1 MPNAYTPS
9 ADVLAAGT
17 TSVPGVFRARARLAP
32 RSVAIEYNGQT
43 LTYGAL
49 LDRVNRLAQALAVRG
64 IKRGDRIGLLAH
76 NRPEYIEV
84 ELAAAMLGAVTAC
97 LNWRLADKELAYC
110 INLVAPKI
118 IVAGEDLTGTLERLD
133 LVEHQRIAL
142 GESYEHLLAQM
153 SGADRPILAELEDG
167 LLILYTSGTTGL
179 PKGAMISHRAMLARA
194 LIFTSELCIRPDEA
208 FVAWAPFFH
217 MASTDHALATLMRGG
232 TVVVI
237 DGYQPD
243 ALIDAA
249 EGHRIGWYPL
259 IPGMIEPFI
268 AALKGRPNRWK
279 GIRVCGA
286 MADLVAPHQIAE
298 VTELLQAPY
307 LNSFGST
314 ETGLPPAT
322 RALIPIGE
330 IPRILSKLQNAFC
343 EVKLVDPAD
352 QAVPQGKPGELA
364 ISGPTLFSGCWNA
377 VETNA
382 QDFRG
387 GWFHMG
393 DVFRRNEDGSL
404 DFVDRAKYMIKT
416 GGENVYPAEIER
428 VLLTEPRVADAAVVR
443 ARDRRWG
450 ETPIAFVARNDESL
464 TVNDLMSRCHSEL
477 VGYKRPS
484 EIRIIGIDE
493 FPRSTSGKIQ
503 RHELEA
509 RLRRER
515 AQQGETD

>member
-9 ADVLAAGT
+9 ADVLVAAGT
-17 TSVPGVFRARARLAP
+17 SVGELFRARARLEP
-32 RSVAIEYNGQT
+32 RSAAIEYKGKM

-49 LDRVNRLAQALAVRG
+49 LDRVNRLAQALAGRG
-64 IKRGDRIGLLAH
+64 IKRGDRVGLLAH

-84 ELAAAMLGAVTAC
+84 ELAAATLGAVTAC

-110 INLVAPKI
+110 INLVAPRI
-118 IVAGEDLTGTLERLD
+118 TIAGEDLIATLDRLD
-133 LVEHQRIAL
+133 LIEHERITL
-142 GESYEHLLAQM
+142 GDGYERLLEQTP
-153 SGADRPILAELEDG
+153 SGEPPILVEPEDG
-167 LLILYTSGTTGL
+167 LVILYTSGTTGL

-194 LIFTSELCIRPDEA
+194 LVFTSELGIGPEEA
-208 FVAWAPFFH
+208 FVGWAPFFH
-217 MASTDHALATLMRGG
+217 MASTDHGLATLMRGG
-232 TVVVI
+232 TVIVI
-237 DGYQPD
+237 DGYQPE

-249 EGHRIGWYPL
+249 ERHRVGWYPL

-268 AALKGRPNRWK
+268 AALRGRPMRCK
-279 GIRVCGA
+279 GIRLCGA

-330 IPRILSKLQNAFC
+330 MPRTLSKRQNAFC
-343 EVKLVDPAD
+343 EVKLVDMAD
-352 QAVPQGKPGELA
+352 QEVAQGEPGELA
-364 ISGPTLFSGCWNA
+364 IRGPTLFSGYWKA
-377 VETNA
+377 EETNA
-382 QDFRG
+382 RDFRG

-428 VLLTEPRVADAAVVR
+428 VILSDPRVADAAVVR
-443 ARDRRWG
+443 AKDMRWG
-450 ETPIAFVARNDESL
+450 ETPVAFVARNDESL
-464 TVNDLMSRCHSEL
+464 TADDLTSRCRLEL
-477 VGYKRPS
+477 AGYKCPS
-484 EIRIIGIDE
+484 EIHFIAFE
-493 FPRSTSGKIQ
+493 NFPRSTSGKIQ

-509 RLRRER
+509 RLRREQ
-515 AQQGETD
+515 AEEVED